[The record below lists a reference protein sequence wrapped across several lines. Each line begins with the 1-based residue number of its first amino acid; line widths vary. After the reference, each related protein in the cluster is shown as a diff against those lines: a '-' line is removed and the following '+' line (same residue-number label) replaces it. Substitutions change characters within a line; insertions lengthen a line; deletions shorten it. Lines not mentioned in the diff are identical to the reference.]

1 MDPISLTASV
11 IAMIQLAEQIIS
23 VCTDYISSIK
33 DAPRTLRTVA
43 IEVGSIKCVLEVLQM
58 SISAN
63 SDDYSAIM
71 DKFRSSDNPLLA
83 CRRALESLEK
93 LLPPTSCTNADGKRT
108 KCVPSLVTLQW
119 PFKEKRVKETLED
132 IGRYKATISLTLTVE
147 SA

>member
-23 VCTDYISSIK
+23 VCTDYIISIK
-33 DAPRTLRTVA
+33 EAPRTLRTVA

-58 SISAN
+58 SISTN
-63 SDDYSAIM
+63 NDDYSAIM
-71 DKFRSSDNPLLA
+71 DKFRSSDSPLLA
-83 CRRALESLEK
+83 CRRALERLEK
-93 LLPPTSCTNADGKRT
+93 LLPPTSFTNADGKRA

-119 PFKEKRVKETLED
+119 PFKEKRVKELLED